1 VKAIPQYRN
10 LPVKLKLH
18 LIIMGTVCIALLLA
32 CTAVLVYDHVVLYAT
47 AENDLGILAEI
58 FASNSAAA
66 LTFDD
71 PRAAQELLAGLK
83 ARRSI
88 ESAVIYSASG
98 RVFASYSRGN
108 QQSESTLPSVENIR
122 AAGSRLKLSK
132 PILAGD
138 QSIGSIYL
146 ESDLGE
152 VHAQLRQSAAVILT
166 ILLAAA
172 LLAMGLASRLQ
183 RAISEPI
190 RHLAET
196 ARHVSIQN
204 DYGARAAK
212 VADDDLGQL
221 TDTFNGMLAE
231 IERRDE
237 QLRDHQN
244 HLEREV
250 SSRTAELVS
259 ARDSAQAA
267 SRAKSEFLANMSHE
281 IRTPMNGIIG
291 MTELALD
298 TELNEE
304 QRDYLDT
311 VRISGE
317 SLLTII
323 NDILDFSKIEAG
335 KFILDCSE
343 FDLDR
348 TLQEIMRM
356 MAVPAHEKGLEL
368 LYENRALLPER
379 VLGDPGRL
387 RQIVVNLLGNAI
399 KFTESGEVS
408 LAVVDAQEEEN
419 GLKLHIAVSDTGMG
433 VPREWQGRIFDA
445 FVQAD
450 GSHTRRQGGTGL
462 GLSICS
468 RLVGLMGGAMWVE
481 SVPGQGSTFHFTV
494 NVAVAAVP
502 GASAQI
508 PEAEA
513 LRGLAVLVVD
523 DNATNRRIL
532 NETLLHWGMN
542 PVLAGSG
549 PEALD
554 ILRGHVRSGDR
565 FALLLLDAHMPDM
578 DGFTLAAHI
587 QEDPALVGPRI
598 MMLSSLDI
606 GTIRPELRETGH
618 YVVKPVT
625 RANLLNAILR
635 VLGGEPPRLVPSR
648 GTAPAASGRPLRILL
663 AEDNA
668 VNQKVAARLLEKLGH
683 SVEVTSNGAEALA
696 AFTRGGFDLILMDV
710 QMPVMDGY
718 DATLAIRAAEQG
730 TPRRIPIVALTAH
743 AMKGDREICLQAGM
757 DDYLGKPIRPREL
770 AAVLERWGKPWP
782 EATASLL
789 ALAERSAA
797 AGVLGDPQ
805 HLVEEPHQE
814 LPDQVVDD
822 HQQR

>member
-1 VKAIPQYRN
+1 MKAIPKYRN

-18 LIIMGTVCIALLLA
+18 LIIMGTVCTALLLA
-32 CTAVLVYDHVVLYAT
+32 CAAVLVYDHVVLYET
-47 AENDLGILAEI
+47 AKNDLGILAEI

-71 PRAAQELLAGLK
+71 PKAARELLSGLK

-88 ESAVIYSASG
+88 ESAVIYSAG
-98 RVFASYSRGN
+98 GEVFASYSREN
-108 QQSESTLPSVENIR
+108 QQSESALPSVENIR
-122 AAGSRLKLSK
+122 PAESSRLKLSK
-132 PILAGD
+132 RIMAGD
-138 QSIGSIYL
+138 QSIGSIYF

-152 VHAQLRQSAAVILT
+152 VRAQLRQSAAVILT

-196 ARHVSIQN
+196 AKHVSIQN

-212 VADDDLGQL
+212 LADDDLGQL

-237 QLRDHQN
+237 QLLEHQN
-244 HLEREV
+244 HLEQEV
-250 SSRTAELVS
+250 SNRTAELVY
-259 ARDSAQAA
+259 ARDSAEAA

-304 QRDYLDT
+304 QRDYLNT
-311 VRISGE
+311 VRTSGE

-335 KFILDCSE
+335 KFILDCSG
-343 FDLDR
+343 FDPDR
-348 TLQEIMRM
+348 CLQEIMRM

-368 LYENRALLPER
+368 LYENRALLPES

-408 LAVVDAQEEEN
+408 LAVVDAHEEEL
-419 GLKLHIAVSDTGMG
+419 GLTVHIAVSDTGIG
-433 VPREWQGRIFDA
+433 VPPEWQGRIFDA

-468 RLVGLMGGAMWVE
+468 RLVGLMGGRMWVE
-481 SVPGQGSTFHFTV
+481 SEPGKGSTFHFTV
-494 NVAVAAVP
+494 NVAVPAAP
-502 GASAQI
+502 GASARS
-508 PEAEA
+508 PEQEA

-523 DNATNRRIL
+523 HNATNRRIL
-532 NETLLHWGMN
+532 HDTLVRWGMK
-542 PVLAGSG
+542 PVLAGG
-549 PEALD
+549 APEALD
-554 ILRGHVRSGDR
+554 ILRSHLRSGDP

-578 DGFTLAAHI
+578 DGFTC
-587 QEDPALVGPRI
+587 PR
-598 MMLSSLDI
+598 
-606 GTIRPELRETGH
+606 TFTKIR
-618 YVVKPVT
+618 
-625 RANLLNAILR
+625 
-635 VLGGEPPRLVPSR
+635 
-648 GTAPAASGRPLRILL
+648 
-663 AEDNA
+663 
-668 VNQKVAARLLEKLGH
+668 
-683 SVEVTSNGAEALA
+683 
-696 AFTRGGFDLILMDV
+696 
-710 QMPVMDGY
+710 
-718 DATLAIRAAEQG
+718 
-730 TPRRIPIVALTAH
+730 
-743 AMKGDREICLQAGM
+743 
-757 DDYLGKPIRPREL
+757 
-770 AAVLERWGKPWP
+770 RW
-782 EATASLL
+782 L
-789 ALAERSAA
+789 ALKS
-797 AGVLGDPQ
+797 
-805 HLVEEPHQE
+805 
-814 LPDQVVDD
+814 
-822 HQQR
+822 

>member
-1 VKAIPQYRN
+1 MPKYRN

-18 LIIMGTVCIALLLA
+18 LIIMGTVCTALLLA
-32 CTAVLVYDHVVLYAT
+32 CAAVLVYDHVVLYTT

-71 PRAAQELLAGLK
+71 PRAARELLAGLK

-88 ESAVIYSASG
+88 ESAVIYSAG
-98 RVFASYSRGN
+98 GNAFASYSRDN
-108 QQSESTLPSVENIR
+108 QQSQSALPSVENIR
-122 AAGSRLKLSK
+122 PGGNRLKLSK
-132 PILAGD
+132 RILVGD
-138 QSIGSIYL
+138 QSIGSIYF
-146 ESDLGE
+146 ESDLAE
-152 VHAQLRQSAAVILT
+152 VRAQLRQSAAVILT

-172 LLAMGLASRLQ
+172 LLAMLLASRLQ

-190 RHLAET
+190 RHLTET
-196 ARHVSIQN
+196 AKHVSVQN
-204 DYGARAAK
+204 DYSARAAK
-212 VADDDLGQL
+212 LADDDLGQL

-231 IERRDE
+231 IERRNE

-244 HLEREV
+244 RLEEEV
-250 SSRTAELVS
+250 SNRTAELVS
-259 ARDSAQAA
+259 ARDSAEAA

-304 QRDYLDT
+304 QRDYLNT
-311 VRISGE
+311 VRTSGE

-335 KFILDCSE
+335 KFTLDCSE

-348 TLQEIMRM
+348 CLQEVMRM

-368 LYENRALLPER
+368 LYENRVLLPEC

-387 RQIVVNLLGNAI
+387 RQIVVNLMGNAI
-399 KFTESGEVS
+399 KFTDSGEVS
-408 LAVVDAQEEEN
+408 LAVVDAQEDEH
-419 GLKLHIAVSDTGMG
+419 GLKVHIAVSDTGMG

-468 RLVGLMGGAMWVE
+468 RLVGLMGGRMWVE
-481 SVPGQGSTFHFTV
+481 SEPGKGSTFHFTV
-494 NVAVAAVP
+494 NVAVPAAT
-502 GASAQI
+502 GASAHTPA
-508 PEAEA
+508 PEV
-513 LRGLAVLVVD
+513 LRGLPVLVVD

-532 NETLLHWGMN
+532 YDTLIRWGMK
-542 PVLAGSG
+542 PVLAGGG

-554 ILRGHVRSGDR
+554 ILRGHVGSAGR

-587 QEDPALVGPRI
+587 QEDPALAGPRI

-606 GTIRPELRETGH
+606 GSIKPELRESGY

-625 RANLLNAILR
+625 RANLLSAILR
-635 VLGGEPPRLVPSR
+635 VLGGEPQRLVPSR
-648 GTAPAASGRPLRILL
+648 GALPAATGRPLRILL

-668 VNQKVAARLLEKLGH
+668 VNQKVASRLLEKQGH

-696 AFTRGGFDLILMDV
+696 AITRDAFDLILMDV

-730 TPRRIPIVALTAH
+730 TGRHVPIVALTAH
-743 AMKGDREICLQAGM
+743 AMKGDREICLKAGM

-770 AAVLERWGKPWP
+770 ASVLERWGKPWP
-782 EATASLL
+782 EAIASLV
-789 ALAERSAA
+789 ALAEGAA
-797 AGVLGDPQ
+797 AES
-805 HLVEEPHQE
+805 VEQTK
-814 LPDQVVDD
+814 VDATSTESG
-822 HQQR
+822 

>member
-1 VKAIPQYRN
+1 VKAIPEYRN

-32 CTAVLVYDHVVLYAT
+32 CVAVLLYDHMVLYET
-47 AENDLGILAEI
+47 AENDLGILTEI
-58 FASNSAAA
+58 FAANTSAA

-71 PRAAQELLAGLK
+71 PRTAKELLSGLK
-83 ARRSI
+83 ARRSV
-88 ESAVIYSASG
+88 EFAVIYSADG
-98 RVFASYSRGN
+98 TVFASYNRDN
-108 QQSESTLPSVENIR
+108 QPHESTLPR
-122 AAGSRLKLSK
+122 TGMHPRRFAGNRLTLVK
-132 PILAGD
+132 PILAGG
-138 QSIGSIYL
+138 QSIGTISL
-146 ESDLGE
+146 QSDLGE
-152 VHAQLRQSAAVILT
+152 ARAQLRQSAAVILT

-196 ARHVSIQN
+196 ARHVSLQN

-212 VADDDLGQL
+212 LADDDLGQL

-237 QLRDHQN
+237 QLLEHQN

-250 SSRTAELVS
+250 SNRTAELVN
-259 ARDSAQAA
+259 ARDSAEAA

-298 TELNEE
+298 TELNHE
-304 QRDYLDT
+304 QRDYLNT
-311 VRISGE
+311 VRSSGE

-335 KFILDCSE
+335 KFTLDYAE
-343 FDLDR
+343 VDLDR
-348 TLQEIMRM
+348 CLQEIVRM

-368 LYENRALLPER
+368 LYENRADLPEC

-408 LAVVDAQEEEN
+408 LAVVDAQEDEH
-419 GLKLHIAVSDTGMG
+419 GLRVHIAVSDTGVG
-433 VPREWQGRIFDA
+433 VPAEWQDRIFAA

-468 RLVGLMGGAMWVE
+468 RLVDLMGGRMWVE
-481 SVPGQGSTFHFTV
+481 SEPGHGSTFHFTV
-494 NVAVAAVP
+494 NVAVRAAT
-502 GASAQI
+502 GSSAHTAE
-508 PEAEA
+508 PEA
-513 LRGLAVLVVD
+513 LRGLPVLVVD

-532 NETLLHWGMN
+532 YETLLRWGMK
-542 PVLAGSG
+542 PVLAGGG

-554 ILRGHVRSGDR
+554 ILRRHAGSGDP

-587 QEDPALVGPRI
+587 QQDPALAGPRI
-598 MMLSSLDI
+598 MMLSSMDI
-606 GTIRPELRETGH
+606 GSIRPELRENGH

-625 RANLLNAILR
+625 RANLLSAILR
-635 VLGGEPPRLVPSR
+635 VLGGEPQRLVPAR
-648 GTAPAASGRPLRILL
+648 GALRAATGRPMHILL
-663 AEDNA
+663 AEDNV

-683 SVEVTSNGAEALA
+683 SVAISSNGAEALA
-696 AFTRGGFDLILMDV
+696 AITRDAFDLILMDV

-718 DATLAIRAAEQG
+718 DATLAIRAAERG
-730 TPRRIPIVALTAH
+730 TPRHVPIVALTAH
-743 AMKGDREICLQAGM
+743 AMKGDREICLKAGM

-770 AAVLERWGKPWP
+770 ASILERWGKPWP
-782 EATASLL
+782 EGTASPV
-789 ALAERSAA
+789 ARAEGSAA
-797 AGVLGDPQ
+797 VVLP
-805 HLVEEPHQE
+805 
-814 LPDQVVDD
+814 VVK
-822 HQQR
+822 

>member
-1 VKAIPQYRN
+1 VKAMPKYRN

-32 CTAVLVYDHVVLYAT
+32 CGAVLLYYHIILYET
-47 AENDLGILAEI
+47 AENDLGILTEI
-58 FASNSAAA
+58 FAANTSAA

-71 PRAAQELLAGLK
+71 PRTAKELLSGLK
-83 ARRSI
+83 ARRSV
-88 ESAVIYSASG
+88 EFAVIYSADG
-98 RVFASYSRGN
+98 RVFASYNRDN
-108 QQSESTLPSVENIR
+108 QPHESTLPR
-122 AAGSRLKLSK
+122 PGMHPRRFAGNRLTLFK
-132 PILAGD
+132 PILAGG
-138 QSIGSIYL
+138 QSIGTISL
-146 ESDLGE
+146 QSDLGE
-152 VHAQLRQSAAVILT
+152 ARAQLRQSAAVILT

-190 RHLAET
+190 RHLAKT

-204 DYGARAAK
+204 DYGARATK
-212 VADDDLGQL
+212 LADDDLGQL

-237 QLRDHQN
+237 QLLEHQN
-244 HLEREV
+244 HLEQEV
-250 SSRTAELVS
+250 SNRTAELVN
-259 ARDSAQAA
+259 ARDSAEAA

-298 TELNEE
+298 TELNHE
-304 QRDYLDT
+304 QRDYLNT
-311 VRISGE
+311 VRTSGE

-335 KFILDCSE
+335 KFTLDYTE
-343 FDLDR
+343 VDLDR
-348 TLQEIMRM
+348 CLQEIVRM

-368 LYENRALLPER
+368 LYENRAALPAC

-408 LAVVDAQEEEN
+408 LAVVDVQEDEH
-419 GLKLHIAVSDTGMG
+419 GLMVHIAVSDTGMG
-433 VPREWQGRIFDA
+433 VPAEWQDCIFDA

-468 RLVGLMGGAMWVE
+468 RLVGLMGGRMWLE
-481 SVPGQGSTFHFTV
+481 SEPGQGSTFHFTV
-494 NVAVAAVP
+494 NVAVMAAT
-502 GASAQI
+502 GSSAHT
-508 PEAEA
+508 PEPEA
-513 LRGLAVLVVD
+513 LRGLPVLVVD

-532 NETLLHWGMN
+532 YETLVHWGMK
-542 PVLAGSG
+542 PVLAGGG

-554 ILRGHVRSGDR
+554 ILRRHVRSGEP

-578 DGFTLAAHI
+578 DGFTLAARI
-587 QEDPALVGPRI
+587 QEDPTLAGPRI
-598 MMLSSLDI
+598 MMLSSMDVAS
-606 GTIRPELRETGH
+606 IRPELRETGH

-625 RANLLNAILR
+625 RPNLLSAILR
-635 VLGGEPPRLVPSR
+635 VLGEEPRRLVPAR
-648 GTAPAASGRPLRILL
+648 GALRAATGRPLRILL
-663 AEDNA
+663 AEDNV

-683 SVEVTSNGAEALA
+683 SVEVSSNGAEALA
-696 AFTRGGFDLILMDV
+696 AITRDAFDLILMDV
-710 QMPVMDGY
+710 QMPVMNGY

-730 TPRRIPIVALTAH
+730 TPRRVPIVALTAH
-743 AMKGDREICLQAGM
+743 AMKGDREICLKAGM
-757 DDYLGKPIRPREL
+757 DDYLGKPIRPQEL
-770 AAVLERWGKPWP
+770 ASVLDRWG
-782 EATASLL
+782 
-789 ALAERSAA
+789 
-797 AGVLGDPQ
+797 
-805 HLVEEPHQE
+805 
-814 LPDQVVDD
+814 
-822 HQQR
+822 